1 MLVIRYNE
9 SESTKSIL
17 KMLDD
22 SHIVITL
29 NVYNIGQIGFEGI
42 EDGTIKRNREM
53 LKVAWKSAEKVIM
66 LIPDHNHSIP
76 ALFKNLIDSFTF
88 DEMKNKRIGLIG
100 YGATGGVRA
109 TEHMRTILSTFETF
123 VASRTVDIL
132 NGEITEKN
140 KENLKQLLKQ
150 LEGEI
155 K

>member
-9 SESTKSIL
+9 SESTKNIIE
-17 KMLDD
+17 MLEDART
-22 SHIVITL
+22 IITL
-29 NVYNIGQIGFEGI
+29 NTLNIGQTGFKGKS
-42 EDGTIKRNREM
+42 GVTVSRNREI
-53 LKVAWKSAEKVIM
+53 VKSIWSNADKIIM
-66 LIPDHNHSIP
+66 LLPDHNHSIP
-76 ALFKNLIDSFTF
+76 ALFKNFVDFFTF
-88 DEMKNKRIGLIG
+88 DDMKNKRIGLIG